1 MNNLNIIILLIN
13 IKTLIINLKTLMI
26 NNKEKRW
33 IFQSQKH
40 SKANIYKHVWI

>member
-33 IFQSQKH
+33 IFQS
-40 SKANIYKHVWI
+40 